1 MASPSMSR
9 ARNPDLPTS
18 QLRVDEV
25 PKWVLDM
32 LDAVSMADGDKF
44 RGPLVIA
51 ILEQWAKKEA
61 RKHTLIARIVGGNQT
76 IADFAE
82 MGSE

>member
-1 MASPSMSR
+1 MGEFSR

-18 QLRVDEV
+18 QLRVDDV

-32 LDAVSMADGDKF
+32 LDAVSMADGEKF

-51 ILEQWAKKEA
+51 ILEAWARKEA
-61 RKHTLIARIVGGNQT
+61 RKHTLIARIVGCNQT
-76 IADFAE
+76 IADHADMGAE
-82 MGSE
+82 

>member
-1 MASPSMSR
+1 MSDLSMSR

-32 LDAVSMADGDKF
+32 LDAVSMAEGEKY

-51 ILEQWAKKEA
+51 ILEKWAKQEA
-61 RKHTLIARIVGGNQT
+61 RKHTLIARIVGGNQS
-76 IADFAE
+76 IAEFAE
-82 MGSE
+82 MGAE

>member
-1 MASPSMSR
+1 MEVPMSR

-32 LDAVSMADGDKF
+32 LDAVSMADGEKF

-51 ILEQWAKKEA
+51 ILEKWARQEA

-76 IADFAE
+76 ISEFAG
-82 MGSE
+82 MDSE